1 MNSNNSIIKSGGNSG
16 NNTISVIESR
26 LQKLEQVL
34 QGLIQIIGGNASGG
48 TTNAGNN
55 LQNLTSI
62 MPKISSGALL
72 QGANGQISINPTI
85 NPTVGSGNIPNAVI
99 KHLSLSQGQVI
110 AELAA
115 AIMKANQRNT

>member
-1 MNSNNSIIKSGGNSG
+1 MNSNSSIIKSGGNNS
-16 NNTISVIESR
+16 TSAIESR

-34 QGLIQIIGGNASGG
+34 QGLIQIMGGNPSGS

-62 MPKISSGALL
+62 MPKIPNGVVS

-85 NPTVGSGNIPNAVI
+85 NPAVFSGNIPNAVI
-99 KHLSLSQGQVI
+99 KQLSLSQGQVI

-115 AIMKANQRNT
+115 AIVKANQRNT